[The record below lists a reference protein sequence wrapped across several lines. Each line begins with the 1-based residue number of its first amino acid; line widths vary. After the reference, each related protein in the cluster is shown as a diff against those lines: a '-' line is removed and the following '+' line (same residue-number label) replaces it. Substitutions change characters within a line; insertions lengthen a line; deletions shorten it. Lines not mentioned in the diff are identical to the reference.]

1 MATLQKAIEIAVD
14 AHKDV
19 FDKSGQYYI
28 LHPLTVMARVG
39 DKTNGNEEAMMAAV
53 LHDVVED
60 TDINFDELKRLGF
73 SRTVIDAVDSVT
85 KRDGENYMD
94 FVKRSSM
101 NTIGRIIKLE
111 DIKHNMDIT
120 RLINRGNLGP
130 KDMIRLEK
138 YAKAYDYLVGGRL
151 NV

>member
-1 MATLQKAIEIAVD
+1 MGTLEKAIEIAVD
-14 AHKDV
+14 AHKGV
-19 FDKSGQYYI
+19 FDKSNQYYI

-39 DKTNGNEEAMMAAV
+39 DRTNGNEEAMSAAV

-60 TDINFDELKRLGF
+60 TDITLEELTRFGF
-73 SRTVIDAVDSVT
+73 SRTVTDAVDSVT
-85 KRDGENYMD
+85 KRDNEDYFE
-94 FVKRSSM
+94 FVRRSSQ
-101 NTIGRIIKLE
+101 NAIGRIIKIE

-120 RLINRGNLGP
+120 RLINRGNLGA
-130 KDMIRLEK
+130 KDLTRLEK